1 MAINAL
7 VNGGSKAKQFLL
19 AGGNPNFGSNG
30 FIAYDGKHFVS
41 NSGYG
46 LYGKTYQPFDWCKV
60 QANTSYG
67 QSGCQITITITKAC
81 TVSVFSFMLDM
92 TSTGNGKRTLVTNE
106 AADVGKTYSIRH
118 NDYNQGIGI
127 AIVKEN

>member
-1 MAINAL
+1 
-7 VNGGSKAKQFLL
+7 
-19 AGGNPNFGSNG
+19 
-30 FIAYDGKHFVS
+30 
-41 NSGYG
+41 
-46 LYGKTYQPFDWCKV
+46 
-60 QANTSYG
+60 
-67 QSGCQITITITKAC
+67 
-81 TVSVFSFMLDM
+81 MLNM